1 MRRDGTSGWDEYAPF
16 YDWEN
21 AQTMARRDVAFWRR
35 LAAAASGPILE
46 LGCGTGRVTIPAG
59 RATRRPLV
67 GIDLSAP
74 MLTRARGRLRRS
86 RLPRRVSLVRGDI
99 RHLPFPPGAFDLVMA
114 PYGVLQSLL
123 RERDLAATLEAVRGV
138 LRSGGRLVMELV
150 ADLPAWREYRNET
163 RLRGWRPGGRAHV
176 TLIESVRQDPRRQLT
191 IFEQEFVERRG
202 SGRQRRRFEL
212 AFRTL
217 SVPRMAGR
225 LERAGF
231 GPVAR
236 LGDYDGS
243 PWTSASDVWIL
254 VAEKPKPPVLRAG

>member
-1 MRRDGTSGWDEYAPF
+1 MPRDGTTGWDEYAPF

-21 AQTMARRDVAFWRR
+21 AQTMARRDVAFWQR
-35 LAAAASGPILE
+35 LAAAAKGPILE
-46 LGCGTGRVTIPAG
+46 LGCGTGRVTTPAG
-59 RATRRPLV
+59 RATHQSLV

-74 MLTRARGRLRRS
+74 MLTRARARLRRS

-99 RHLPFPPGAFDLVMA
+99 RHLPFPPGVFDLIMA

-123 RERDLAATLEAVRGV
+123 AERDLAAALQAVRAA
-138 LRSGGRLVMELV
+138 LRPGGRLALELV

-163 RLRGWRPGGRAHV
+163 RLRGWRRGGRAHV
-176 TLIESVRQDPRRQLT
+176 TLIESVRQDRRRQLT

-202 SGRQRRRFEL
+202 GSRQGRRFEL

-217 SVPRMAGR
+217 SVPRMVRR

-236 LGDYDGS
+236 LGDYEGG

-254 VAEKPKPPVLRAG
+254 IAEHQGP